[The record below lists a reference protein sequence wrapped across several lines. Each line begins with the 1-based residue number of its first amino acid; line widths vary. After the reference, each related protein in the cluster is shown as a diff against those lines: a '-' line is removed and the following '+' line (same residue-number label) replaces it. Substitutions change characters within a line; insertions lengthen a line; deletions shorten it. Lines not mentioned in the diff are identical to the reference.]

1 MLGETDRWDDSLP
14 SPGLAG
20 FLDKVAFLV
29 SASCGD
35 WKELGP
41 GHGVTLLSH
50 LVPHLLLLA
59 AQYGGSGQG
68 LWGWKA

>member
-29 SASCGD
+29 SASC
-35 WKELGP
+35 
-41 GHGVTLLSH
+41 LSTYWP
-50 LVPHLLLLA
+50 VMR
-59 AQYGGSGQG
+59 
-68 LWGWKA
+68 